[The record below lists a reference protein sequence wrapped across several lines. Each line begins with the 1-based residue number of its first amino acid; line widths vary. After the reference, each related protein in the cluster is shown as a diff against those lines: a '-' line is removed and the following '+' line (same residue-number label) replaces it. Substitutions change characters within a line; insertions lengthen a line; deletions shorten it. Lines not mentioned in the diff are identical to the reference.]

1 VSLLRYS
8 ILVLAVAT
16 ATLAAVVRLAPA
28 EAGARLAI
36 FFGAALATLNTLA
49 AHALV
54 SWTERRS
61 TQAFM
66 GAVLG
71 GMLGRMAL
79 LLGAVV
85 LGVLGLGLPRLPL
98 VVSLL
103 AYFTL
108 FLVIELTVQHRHTRR
123 EAAIR

>member
-1 VSLLRYS
+1 M
-8 ILVLAVAT
+8 AT
-16 ATLAAVVRLAPA
+16 ATLAAVRPRWLPPSAALA
-28 EAGARLAI
+28 LAI

-54 SWTERRS
+54 SWSERRS
-61 TQAFM
+61 TQAFI

-71 GMLGRMAL
+71 GMLGRMAFM
-79 LLGAVV
+79 LGAVV
-85 LGVLGLGLPRLPL
+85 LGVLVLGLPRLPL

-108 FLVIELTVQHRHTRR
+108 FLVMELTVQHRYTRR
-123 EAAIR
+123 AAETR